1 MRVLCVG
8 RHQFLSE
15 HLCRYFGQLGAQCE
29 GAVGIG
35 DAIGAADAFEP
46 HLVIAECDLLVP
58 SALDDWSASSGLRD
72 VPVLAVS
79 LTRRPEECL
88 PADVSGLAGVIF
100 LPALQ
105 RNDALSLLELAR
117 RPRGVEIPPGA
128 TMGADRISATTR

>member
-1 MRVLCVG
+1 
-8 RHQFLSE
+8 
-15 HLCRYFGQLGAQCE
+15 
-29 GAVGIG
+29 VGIG

-58 SALDDWSASSGLRD
+58 AALDDWSASSGLRD

-100 LPALQ
+100 LPTLE
-105 RNDALSLLELAR
+105 RKDALSLLELAR